1 MKIKKYKEHQP
12 HALIRTGVL
21 GGIIVGSTETQPA
34 EGARLTH
41 AVDVPYY
48 HFFLS

>member
-1 MKIKKYKEHQP
+1 M
-12 HALIRTGVL
+12 
-21 GGIIVGSTETQPA
+21 GSTETQPA

-48 HFFLS
+48 HFFYLVGAFFFGGVLSSSLPPV